1 MKKTLKFIGLFAMAA
16 VLFSCE
22 KKVDP
27 VNDTPKNPEEQGIDL
42 SQFDPSEYL
51 VSFGATIEAPQTKAT
66 ITIGNTEA
74 SVEFDDNDE
83 VLVVSG
89 GNSATYVYN
98 KNGNQFTPEGEPLKY
113 STDEILFYYPAGN
126 FNTSGVFTMP
136 DAAADLADLGDKA
149 PMAAKAA
156 AGETVNVTFKN
167 VASILQVGITGNRTL
182 EKVQLSADEFIGDGT
197 TFAVSWSGDTPS
209 MASGEGSAKSISVSS
224 SVTLSDTPAIFYFI
238 VPAGIDLTGV
248 NVTAFLT
255 TKDNGSMEMFTID
268 RGNWNATPGNIYK
281 MSFYAGLFSGGTG
294 TSEDPYIIANARDFK
309 HINTYITNGYGS
321 LAAGDFLAAYYQQTA
336 DINFKNVQMAPIGDS
351 DHRFTGE
358 YDGNGKQL
366 QNVNINETGQF
377 AGIFAYVNG
386 SASIKDL
393 TVSGNITKTGST
405 DNSCVGGIAGIVRG
419 AATVTGCTNNATIT
433 SSATYTGGIAGRLY
447 DSTADEGISSCT
459 NNGAVTASAPN
470 TGGIVGQQIGGGK
483 ISGCENAG
491 TVTGTSVVGGVAGM
505 IVGGVIESCFSTGV
519 VTGTAEY
526 IGGLVGQVG
535 NGSAHAQV
543 QKCWV
548 NASVYGG
555 GQGTGGIA
563 GIIQNGVLN
572 TCFAKGSVT
581 SSLYDTGGIV
591 GIAFANGS
599 AATNRPYVYDCIAAN
614 NVTCTRSSG
623 SANIG
628 GVIGRLIRN
637 SNYTGQFAAVHNC
650 IGLNQEITLTN
661 ALQYAGAFV
670 GYVNASHNTNYNR
683 VVVSNCI
690 SLVTDENFHVTT
702 STSNVGGFV
711 GNYAGRINHCYYL
724 VNTNNQTATAKRS
737 VANELTKSDLSTL
750 TSSDFCSEHNTRA
763 LTDNDDYYLY
773 VNSVKYQSL
782 GWTLPDDCPYPVPTS
797 LYNLGSEYYK

>member
-51 VSFGATIEAPQTKAT
+51 VRFGATIEAPQTKAT

-98 KNGNQFTPEGEPLKY
+98 KDADQFTPDGEPLKY

-149 PMAAKAA
+149 PMAAKSA

-182 EKVQLSADEFIGDGT
+182 SSVQLSADEFIGDGT

-209 MASGEGSAKSISVSS
+209 MASGEGSAKYISVSS
-224 SVTLSDTPAIFYFI
+224 SVPLSDSPAIFYFI

-255 TKDNGSMEMFTID
+255 TQDNGSMQSFTID

-321 LAAGDFLAAYYQQTA
+321 LAAADFLGAYYQQTA
-336 DINFKNVQMAPIGDS
+336 DIDFKNVQMAPIGDS
-351 DHRFTGE
+351 DNQFTGT
-358 YDGNGKQL
+358 YDGNNKEL
-366 QNVNINETGQF
+366 QNVNISETGAF

-386 SASIKDL
+386 NASIKDL

-405 DNSCVGGIAGIVRG
+405 TSSCVGGIAGIVRG

-447 DSTADEGISSCT
+447 QSTSSTAISGCT
-459 NNGAVTASAPN
+459 NSGSVTSSEPY
-470 TGGIVGQQIGGGK
+470 TGGIVGQQINGGTIVECVNK
-483 ISGCENAG
+483 G
-491 TVTGTSVVGGVAGM
+491 TVSGTSYVGG
-505 IVGGVIESCFSTGV
+505 IVGDMGAAG
-519 VTGTAEY
+519 AAP
-526 IGGLVGQVG
+526 
-535 NGSAHAQV
+535 SAISFISFCRNDATI
-543 QKCWV
+543 
-548 NASVYGG
+548 NASANCS
-555 GQGTGGIA
+555 GGIA
-563 GIIQNGVLN
+563 GRIINGSVVSS
-572 TCFAKGSVT
+572 CFAKGTV
-581 SSLYDTGGIV
+581 SSESYDVGGIAGLV
-591 GIAFANGS
+591 QVNNNNANS
-599 AATNRPYVYDCIAAN
+599 RVCVYDCLTAM
-614 NVTCTRSSG
+614 NVTTTRSGASNEARTG
-623 SANIG
+623 GAVGFVTNNQAQYIAIDNC
-628 GVIGRLIRN
+628 GVIAT
-637 SNYTGQFAAVHNC
+637 SVT
-650 IGLNQEITLTN
+650 
-661 ALQYAGAFV
+661 V
-670 GYVNASHNTNYNR
+670 GGGTK
-683 VVVSNCI
+683 
-690 SLVTDENFHVTT
+690 
-702 STSNVGGFV
+702 VGGFV
-711 GNYAGRINHCYYL
+711 GRFASSNTNKNRTRIRNSYTLVSSITSPDSLFGGFVGNAENYGELHYCYY
-724 VNTNNQTATAKRS
+724 VADDTNVTINNNTTKDN
-737 VANELTKSDLSTL
+737 LTKKTAEEIASAATCEIFNANSY
-750 TSSDFCSEHNTRA
+750 A
-763 LTDNDDYYLY
+763 LTINGADYG
-773 VNSVKYQSL
+773 SKTPAWAIPS
-782 GWTLPDDCPYPVPTS
+782 GCDYPVPGS
-797 LYNLGSEYYK
+797 LIAKGEEYYK